1 MNNQKVLL
9 TGITGFLGSH
19 TAIQLLNKGY
29 LVTGTLRDK
38 NRINSIREIIG
49 QHTPNVHNLTI
60 EVADLDDSKVWKKL
74 VQNMDFIQHIASPF
88 PRVLPK
94 HENELILPAKNGTL
108 NILKA
113 ASEAK
118 VKRVVMVSSLAAVI
132 YGKSKKDRNN
142 IFNEADWTD
151 ETNKQDTAPYMR
163 SKTIA
168 EKAAWEYLEQ
178 NNTGLELTTVLPGAI
193 LGPVLEKDFGTSA
206 NIVISILNG
215 SLPATPKIGFDIIDV
230 RSVAELLI
238 LAMEMPQSAGKR
250 YIASAGY
257 LSFAQIAKILKQQ
270 YPGRKIAT
278 RELPNCATRI
288 FSLYEKNLKPILLDL
303 GIKRKTYIYKAINE
317 LNWQPRPVNEAIISC
332 AQSVIQNKI
341 VR

>member
-142 IFNEADWTD
+142 VFNEADWTD
-151 ETNKQDTAPYMR
+151 ETNKQDTAPYLR

-270 YPGRKIAT
+270 YPGRKIST